1 VTLTSPFAR
10 AHVIKMQIN
19 DRLIGAIAI
28 CGGVAIIAGTLGFRE
43 LPGQQFGSAFFPR
56 IVGSALILIGLA
68 MMVMRTEGPWM
79 RVPDI
84 LLGAAKWQVV
94 AALAAV
100 IGWVLI
106 SPYLGFIA
114 TSALMIWVLILLAG
128 GRLLP
133 AAVTASVMAYL
144 LYLIFG
150 VLLRVPLPLGEI
162 ERLLL

>member
-1 VTLTSPFAR
+1 
-10 AHVIKMQIN
+10 MQIN

-56 IVGSALILIGLA
+56 IVGSALILTGLA
-68 MMVMRTEGPWM
+68 MLVTRAEGPWM
-79 RVPDI
+79 RVPDM
-84 LLGAAKWQVV
+84 LRGVAKWQVA

-114 TSALMIWVLILLAG
+114 TTALMIWVLILLAG
-128 GRLLP
+128 GRPLP
-133 AAVTASVMAYL
+133 AALTASVMACL
-144 LYLIFG
+144 LYMVFG
-150 VLLRVPLPLGEI
+150 VLLRVPLPFGAI